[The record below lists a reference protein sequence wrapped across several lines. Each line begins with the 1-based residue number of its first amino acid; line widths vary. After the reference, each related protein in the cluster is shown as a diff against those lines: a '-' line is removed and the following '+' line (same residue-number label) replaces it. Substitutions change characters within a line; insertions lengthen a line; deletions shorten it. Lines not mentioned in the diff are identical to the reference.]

1 MNRLCLTRALHWL
14 WGKTFVALATRR
26 LWPPAQLS
34 VDVKIRHAWSYCC
47 RSTIHS
53 VPYSTLCMCIF
64 TVLGTVFTIG
74 QSLVLGSLADL
85 EELRDQSEIVWR
97 IGLLFVL
104 WGLTPLCQL
113 LHGGAKLFSSQNL
126 RVAVMD
132 HLTAVTVRGQPV
144 EANGCSVGN
153 IVERIELASNSVPAI
168 LGCVCDTVIK
178 ILSVTIIATSVL
190 FSVSPWI
197 ALICA
202 LWMVTAIVM
211 SSFLAA
217 TGLKIV
223 EQASD
228 AHAEVM
234 GKLTELISNI
244 SVVKSFAAERYE
256 RSRFYEPLSVDLVT
270 CRRVRSYW
278 LMVQAIETVYKWIF
292 AVCLLSLSLSMYFA
306 GSITVGQLVTLM
318 AIVISLSWHFESVAF
333 HFVDLFDAYGVLRAS
348 LKELEAFTSSQGDVT
363 IADQK
368 VDARLGP
375 ALRISDIGFSYGNV
389 QVLSGL
395 SLDVDGGEKVA
406 IVGPSGCG
414 KSTLLSVIKSLK
426 TPETGSVY
434 LYGQSV
440 SELSYDEIR
449 PLFSESSEKAMMFN
463 RSLIENLNYNNIA
476 CNEVAVKRAIE
487 ATNLQ
492 DVVVRLMNKS
502 VCSIGQNGSSLSTGE
517 RQRLSIARALL
528 KSAPFL
534 LLDEA
539 TASIDRVNEQHI
551 VKHVTGC
558 LPDTTVIMV
567 THNLDFLH
575 LFTRVVLMDQ
585 GRLVDVGSHE
595 ELINRCQ
602 FYRDFRNNPSGGDIA

>member
-1 MNRLCLTRALHWL
+1 M
-14 WGKTFVALATRR
+14 
-26 LWPPAQLS
+26 
-34 VDVKIRHAWSYCC
+34 
-47 RSTIHS
+47 
-53 VPYSTLCMCIF
+53 
-64 TVLGTVFTIG
+64 LGTVFTIG

-85 EELRDQSEIVWR
+85 EELEDQSEIVWR

-132 HLTAVTVRGQPV
+132 HLTAVTVRGRPV
-144 EANGCSVGN
+144 EADGCSVGN

-168 LGCVCDTVIK
+168 LGCVSDTVIK
-178 ILSVTIIATSVL
+178 ILSVTIIATSAL
-190 FSVSPWI
+190 FSVSPRI

-256 RSRFYEPLSVDLVT
+256 RSRFHEPLSVDLVT
-270 CRRVRSYW
+270 CRKVRSYW
-278 LMVQAIETVYKWIF
+278 LMVQAIETVYKWMF
-292 AVCLLSLSLSMYFA
+292 AICLLSLSLSMYFA
-306 GSITVGQLVTLM
+306 GSISVGQLVTLM

-348 LKELEAFTSSQGDVT
+348 LKELEAFSSNQGVRT
-363 IADQK
+363 TADQE
-368 VDARLGP
+368 VDTSLGP
-375 ALRISDIGFSYGNV
+375 ALRISEIEFGYGNV
-389 QVLSGL
+389 QILSGL
-395 SLDVDGGEKVA
+395 SLNVDVGEKVA
-406 IVGPSGCG
+406 IIGPSGCG
-414 KSTLLSVIKSLK
+414 KSTLLSVIKGLK
-426 TPETGSVY
+426 APKVGSVY
-434 LYGQSV
+434 LYGRSA
-440 SELSYDEIR
+440 SELSYDTTR
-449 PLFSESSEKAMMFN
+449 LLFSESSEKAAMFN
-463 RSLIENLNYNNIA
+463 RSLVDNLNYNNIA
-476 CNEVAVKRAIE
+476 QGEVAVKRVIE

-492 DVVVRLMNKS
+492 DVIVRLMNKS
-502 VCSIGQNGSSLSTGE
+502 ICNIGHNGNLLSTGE

-551 VKHVTGC
+551 VKRVTGC

-567 THNLDFLH
+567 THNLDLLH
-575 LFTRVVLMDQ
+575 LFTRVVVMDQ
-585 GRLVDVGSHE
+585 GRFVDVGSHE

-602 FYRDFRNNPSGGDIA
+602 FYRDFLNDPIGR